1 MDLFKH
7 FIKSSILYLLG
18 SVLSKLIGFILL
30 PVLTNYLYPDQLGY
44 YDVANTYLNLVTTFL
59 FLDIYVGIMRFIYD
73 CHSFDDSLKPIFNGI
88 LIFLIS
94 LGIYTVLAFIIYLIV
109 DISYFV
115 YVYIYGVSIVFN
127 NLFGYIA
134 RAFKRNKLFAFSGII
149 ATFLTAA
156 INFIG
161 LVCFKADIS
170 ILYISSIVGLT
181 VQILVIEYHLSIV
194 KKLSRKLFDKQLF
207 VQLYKFSFP
216 LCLNSL
222 AFWLLTGYGNIMIS
236 HFLGLDQNG
245 IYLVAIKF
253 ALVINL
259 ASMCFNLAWQE
270 IVFEKSNENKSY
282 LDSMYTRSIGM
293 LINFLSFF
301 VLCLIHFSFFIFPYM
316 VGKEFDAAFEL
327 IPLSIFSA
335 SLSVISGFLGQI
347 YAALKKT
354 SIILYSTAAAA
365 FVNIICLPF
374 FIHYFSI
381 KGVFYSLIISYLVNL
396 FMRFYLIRNTVL
408 IQLNYKFIL
417 LFLILLS
424 FSFVIYYKGDLYL
437 NLVGLVLLGGGL
449 LYNQRQIWYSLIKK
463 II

>member
-1 MDLFKH
+1 
-7 FIKSSILYLLG
+7 
-18 SVLSKLIGFILL
+18 
-30 PVLTNYLYPDQLGY
+30 
-44 YDVANTYLNLVTTFL
+44 
-59 FLDIYVGIMRFIYD
+59 
-73 CHSFDDSLKPIFNGI
+73 
-88 LIFLIS
+88 
-94 LGIYTVLAFIIYLIV
+94 
-109 DISYFV
+109 
-115 YVYIYGVSIVFN
+115 
-127 NLFGYIA
+127 
-134 RAFKRNKLFAFSGII
+134 
-149 ATFLTAA
+149 
-156 INFIG
+156 
-161 LVCFKADIS
+161 
-170 ILYISSIVGLT
+170 
-181 VQILVIEYHLSIV
+181 
-194 KKLSRKLFDKQLF
+194 
-207 VQLYKFSFP
+207 
-216 LCLNSL
+216 
-222 AFWLLTGYGNIMIS
+222 
-236 HFLGLDQNG
+236 
-245 IYLVAIKF
+245 
-253 ALVINL
+253 
-259 ASMCFNLAWQE
+259 
-270 IVFEKSNENKSY
+270 
-282 LDSMYTRSIGM
+282 
-293 LINFLSFF
+293 
-301 VLCLIHFSFFIFPYM
+301 M

-396 FMRFYLIRNTVL
+396 FMRLYLIRNTVL